1 MSFIAGYLLGL
12 EEGGK
17 KPVLQSIAI
26 NQYGDYEIKA
36 PEGVDGYNPIHVN
49 LKDRYDEGHQ
59 EGYDEGYA
67 DGEAAVKAKIQSKT
81 ITANG
86 TYTAAADGLD
96 GFDPVIVNVAD
107 RYDEGYQDGVQ
118 HGEYIFPDD
127 TSFDDI
133 FAITDGTSNI
143 IDKTRGQYLGIRRYT
158 RQSSGARYV
167 TEVGIF
173 DSSTGELA
181 DGGYFQA
188 WDGYGFEDVKI
199 VSVNTA
205 TGEWKI
211 VRKDYYGE
219 YTDFYTGTSKALIGF
234 GAAGNQIGVQNQK

>member
-1 MSFIAGYLLGL
+1 MTFAEAAMIMMSGGSCVIKPL
-12 EEGGK
+12 E
-17 KPVLQSIAI
+17 V
-26 NQYGDYEIKA
+26 IKNGVYNA
-36 PEGVDGYNPIHVN
+36 PMGVDGYSPVMVSVA
-49 LKDRYDEGHQ
+49 DRYQ
-59 EGYDEGYA
+59 EGYSQGYS

-86 TYTAAADGLD
+86 TYSAADDGLD

-107 RYDEGYQDGVQ
+107 RYDEGHDEGYDEGYQDGVQ
-118 HGEYIFPDD
+118 HGEYIFPND

-133 FAITDGTSNI
+133 FAITDGASNI

-158 RQSSGARYV
+158 RQSSETRYI

-173 DSSTGELA
+173 DSSTGEIA
-181 DGGYFQA
+181 DGGYFWA

-211 VRKDYYGE
+211 AKKDYYGE

>member
-1 MSFIAGYLLGL
+1 MICLCGGL
-12 EEGGK
+12 ITEALCSGTSNSK
-17 KPVLQSIAI
+17 NPVLQSIAI
-26 NQYGDYEIKA
+26 TQYGDYEIKA

-49 LKDRYDEGHQ
+49 LKDR
-59 EGYDEGYA
+59 YDEGYA

-158 RQSSGARYV
+158 NQSSETRYV

-181 DGGYFQA
+181 DGGYFRA

-211 VRKDYYGE
+211 VKKDYYGE

>member
-1 MSFIAGYLLGL
+1 M
-12 EEGGK
+12 
-17 KPVLQSIAI
+17 P
-26 NQYGDYEIKA
+26 
-36 PEGVDGYNPIHVN
+36 
-49 LKDRYDEGHQ
+49 DR
-59 EGYDEGYA
+59 YDEGYA

-158 RQSSGARYV
+158 RQSSGTRYV

-181 DGGYFQA
+181 DGGYFRA

-211 VRKDYYGE
+211 VKKDYYGE

>member
-12 EEGGK
+12 GEGGGANIQSLSVTENK
-17 KPVLQSIAI
+17 EYNAADYGCDGFNPV
-26 NQYGDYEIKA
+26 D
-36 PEGVDGYNPIHVN
+36 VN
-49 LKDRYDEGHQ
+49 VPDRYDEGYQ
-59 EGYDEGYA
+59 DGYDEGYA

-158 RQSSGARYV
+158 RQSSETRYV

-181 DGGYFQA
+181 DGGYFWA

-211 VRKDYYGE
+211 VKKDYYGE
-219 YTDFYTGTSKALIGF
+219 YTIFYTGTSKALIGF

>member
-12 EEGGK
+12 EEGGGSANIQPLSVTENK
-17 KPVLQSIAI
+17 EYNAANYGCDGFNPV
-26 NQYGDYEIKA
+26 D
-36 PEGVDGYNPIHVN
+36 VN
-49 LKDRYDEGHQ
+49 VPDR
-59 EGYDEGYA
+59 YDEGYA

-158 RQSSGARYV
+158 RQSSGTRYV

-181 DGGYFQA
+181 DGGYFRA

-211 VRKDYYGE
+211 VKKDYYGE

>member
-1 MSFIAGYLLGL
+1 MTFAEAAMIMMSGGSCVIKPL
-12 EEGGK
+12 E
-17 KPVLQSIAI
+17 V
-26 NQYGDYEIKA
+26 IKNGVYNA
-36 PEGVDGYNPIHVN
+36 PMGVDGYSPVMVSVA
-49 LKDRYDEGHQ
+49 DRYQ
-59 EGYDEGYA
+59 EGYSQGYS

-107 RYDEGYQDGVQ
+107 RYDEGYDEGYQDGVQ

-158 RQSSGARYV
+158 RQSSETRYV

-181 DGGYFQA
+181 DGGYFWA

-211 VRKDYYGE
+211 VKKDYYGE
-219 YTDFYTGTSKALIGF
+219 YTIFYTGTSKALIGF
-234 GAAGNQIGVQNQK
+234 GATGNQIGVQNQK